1 VCARV
6 GALTGGYDRASV
18 GTDCATGARWT
29 IGLVTAALVLAACGS
44 GSSAGGSGGGSQ
56 PSAGGANASPG
67 QIRAAV
73 SGYYTA
79 LAKHDPA
86 GACRAMSPAFFAGTV
101 QSLNAQLEGAGAK
114 PLPSGSCTQAL
125 HRLFQLSPHAVTRP
139 AQVSVINISVH
150 GSAATA
156 VLKNSNQST
165 PARFRRN
172 DGVWQIDCCSGSQ
185 AQKQARTTYRIPSG
199 SMEPTF
205 KLGQTVTSD
214 NAAARARPPALGEIV
229 VVHPPRGA
237 DASAPTCGNPQEGNG
252 HPRMCGQPTVAESA
266 ETLIKR
272 VVGLPGDRIALVGG
286 RVTRNGTRL
295 SEPYVRPCS
304 DPACTFRQPVV
315 IPAGDYFLLGDN
327 RGASDD
333 SRFLGPVPRAWI
345 IGLVKS
351 GG

>member
-1 VCARV
+1 M
-6 GALTGGYDRASV
+6 
-18 GTDCATGARWT
+18 
-29 IGLVTAALVLAACGS
+29 LAACGS
-44 GSSAGGSGGGSQ
+44 SGTSGTSGTSGGGGSGGAGSG
-56 PSAGGANASPG
+56 PSAGGANGSPG
-67 QIRAAV
+67 QIRATV

-101 QSLNAQLEGAGAK
+101 QSLNAQLESAGAK

-139 AQVSVINISVH
+139 AQISVIDISVH

-156 VLKNSNQST
+156 MLKNSKQAT
-165 PARFRRN
+165 PARFRRIG
-172 DGVWQIDCCSGSQ
+172 GVWQIDCCSGSQ
-185 AQKQARTTYRIPSG
+185 AQQQARTTYRIPSG
-199 SMEPTF
+199 SMEPTL

-229 VVHPPRGA
+229 VVHPPSG
-237 DASAPTCGNPQEGNG
+237 ASASVPTCANRQEGNG
-252 HPRMCGQPTVAESA
+252 HPRMCGEPTGTEAA

-286 RVTRNGTRL
+286 RVVRNGARL
-295 SEPYVRPCS
+295 SEPYVRPCA
-304 DPACTFRQPVV
+304 DPSCTFSQPVV
-315 IPAGDYFLLGDN
+315 VPAGDYFLLGDN

-333 SRFLGPVPRAWI
+333 SRFWGPVPRAWI
-345 IGLVKS
+345 IGLVKP
-351 GG
+351 GA